1 MPPAHLHRQRGIA
14 LITALLLTALAVIL
28 VTALFVQQRY
38 SIRLATNFQQ
48 LEQAYQYVQAAED
61 MATVYLKRDLKQN
74 QTDSLHDVWALASEE
89 PLRIDDDAGEQVGE
103 LILRIEDL
111 QGYFNLNDIL
121 TLPQPQP
128 DTTQEPEPPEPHE
141 AMLTVFRNLLQN
153 HEIPPSFSSSVL
165 DWIDPDDLQFSPD
178 SAESDYYLTLAHPYR
193 TRNAYLVDPN
203 ELGMIKMEGVD
214 EQSGEKARLLA
225 GIMPYVT
232 ALPTPTAININT
244 ALPEVLLAMGLNT
257 EQVTAIDNIRKT
269 APIEDLGTVSSVL
282 QGLDSNIDNALKF
295 SSNYFRLGGELRY
308 GKTRLFLNSILFR
321 SPEGEV
327 HVIMRQ
333 FSPIPAPRKQQ
344 EST

>member
-1 MPPAHLHRQRGIA
+1 MPARLHQQRGVA

-61 MATVYLKRDLKQN
+61 MASVYLKRDLTQN
-74 QTDSLHDVWALASEE
+74 QTDSLHDIWALASHE
-89 PLRIDDDAGEQVGE
+89 PLRIDDDAGEQIGT
-103 LILRIEDL
+103 LALRIEDL
-111 QGYFNLNDIL
+111 QGYFNINDIL
-121 TLPQPQP
+121 TLPKA
-128 DTTQEPEPPEPHE
+128 DAGKDLEPPEPHE
-141 AMLTVFRNLLQN
+141 AMLAVFQRLLQE
-153 HEIPPSFSSSVL
+153 HEIPPAFTNSVL

-178 SAESDYYLTLAHPYR
+178 SAESDYYLTMEHPYR
-193 TRNAYLVDPN
+193 TRNAYLVDPG
-203 ELGMIKMEGVD
+203 ELAMIKMDGVD

-244 ALPEVLLAMGLNT
+244 ALPEVLLAMGLNA
-257 EQVTAIDNIRKT
+257 EQVTALDNIRKT
-269 APIEDLGTVSSVL
+269 APIEDLGTVSDVL
-282 QGLDSNIDNALKF
+282 QGMDDNARNALKF

-327 HVIMRQ
+327 HVIMRH
-333 FSPIPAPRKQQ
+333 FSPIPTPRKQQ